1 MDRERKAQKPATQEI
16 SVASAR
22 THIVA
27 WFLVTILQWATVL
40 AVCPSLHEL
49 IHPDADDEHH
59 DCAVTSFLAGQV
71 EQPAVEPILI
81 IGPAPV
87 LVSLDQTCD
96 AQSAGS
102 FFLSCRIMEHA
113 PPRPS

>member
-16 SVASAR
+16 SIASPG
-22 THIVA
+22 TQIVSL
-27 WFLVTILQWATVL
+27 FLVAILQWATVL

-59 DCAVTSFLAGQV
+59 DCAATLFLAGQV
-71 EQPAVEPILI
+71 EQPAVEPIVI
-81 IGPAPV
+81 IGPARILV
-87 LVSLDQTCD
+87 LLDEICD

-102 FFLSCRIMEHA
+102 FFLSCCRMEHA
-113 PPRPS
+113 PPGLS